1 MPELVTVASFGTS
14 AEAAIA
20 RSRVEAEG
28 ISAYLTDEEI
38 VDAIW
43 APAVAIGGVKLQV
56 NQFDAD
62 RAVSALQSKGMIEV
76 PQSEWQ
82 LTNGNKGFSES
93 LEGSNI
99 EFNVGPSAKRAVS
112 RAFRAA
118 IFGLIMPPFAV
129 YSLWLLLKATAY
141 STSLNQTIMLRM
153 LLVLLIN
160 ALAITFYTL
169 ILSN

>member
-1 MPELVTVASFGTS
+1 MSELVTVASFATS

-28 ISAYLTDEEI
+28 ISAHLTDEEI

-62 RAVSALQSKGMIEV
+62 RAVSALQSKGGIEV

-82 LTNGNKGFSES
+82 LTNSNRGFSES
-93 LEGSNI
+93 LEGSHI
-99 EFNVGPSAKRAVS
+99 ELNAAPSAKKAVS
-112 RAFRAA
+112 RALRAA
-118 IFGLIMPPFAV
+118 IFGLIMPPFAI
-129 YSLWLLLKATAY
+129 YSFWLLLKAIAY
-141 STSLNQTIMLRM
+141 STSLNHTIVLRM

-160 ALAITFYTL
+160 ALAITFYGL
-169 ILSN
+169 VLSN